1 MKKYKIQF
9 VLLIM
14 LLATACSSDFLEP
27 TLSTAKDVKGS
38 ITSVSDLN
46 SLLVGA
52 LDVMNGSTYYG
63 RDFVVYNEVRS
74 DNAYSNGNSGR
85 YVGPAQFFLIPTDA
99 YPTSTWNTMYQVTAP
114 LNIIIN
120 TDLEDAG
127 DGAVNYIKGQA
138 FTLRALVLMDL
149 TRLYGQQASGGT
161 LGVPIA
167 LEFNNGNIYPERAT
181 LAACWAQIGT
191 DLENAVALM
200 SPELNDA
207 SVNKVN
213 SWTPRAL
220 QSRYYLYTKEWAK
233 AKDAAKAVIDGG
245 NFSLASPWSANNS
258 TDAIFE
264 LAYTPADN
272 LGNTSLQFI
281 YQATIYGDVPVTQDL
296 VNQYDAN
303 DVRKNLFYTDTEGE
317 KRTKKY
323 PSSDYLDAV
332 RVIRYAEVLLNYAE
346 ALTQLS
352 DANALAA
359 LNEIPKHRGANLYGS
374 ATIDNVLS
382 ERRKELAMEG
392 HRFYDL
398 MRYEKDI
405 VKVDPQQ
412 SFPDEGIPFGDYR
425 LTFPIPAQELLSNPK
440 CVQNSGY

>member
-38 ITSVSDLN
+38 VASAGDLN

-52 LDVMNGSTYYG
+52 LDVLNGTTYYG

-85 YVGPAQFFLIPTDA
+85 YVGPAQFFLNPTDG
-99 YPTSTWNTMYQVTAP
+99 YPTSTWNTMYQVIAP

-120 TDLEDAG
+120 TNLEDAG

-138 FTLRALVLMDL
+138 HTIRALVLMDL
-149 TRLYGQQASGGT
+149 TRLYGQHASGGT
-161 LGVPIA
+161 LGVPIV
-167 LEFNNGNIYPERAT
+167 LEFNDGNIYPERAT
-181 LAACWAQIGT
+181 LAECWAQVGA
-191 DLENAVALM
+191 DLEKAVALM
-200 SPELNDA
+200 NPTLNDG

-213 SWTPRAL
+213 SWTPKAL

-264 LAYTPADN
+264 LAYTPSDN
-272 LGNTSLQFI
+272 LGITSLQFI
-281 YQATIYGDVPVTQDL
+281 YQATVYGDVPVTQDL

-303 DVRKNLFYTDTEGE
+303 DQRKDLFYTDTEGE
-317 KRTKKY
+317 TRTKKY

-332 RVIRYAEVLLNYAE
+332 RIIRYAEVLLNYAE

-352 DANALAA
+352 DTNALTA
-359 LNEIPKHRGANLYGS
+359 LNVIPNQRGANLYGS
-374 ATIDNVLS
+374 ATVDNILS

-398 MRYEKDI
+398 MRYERDI
-405 VKVDPQQ
+405 VKVDPNQ

-440 CVQNSGY
+440 CVQNTGY